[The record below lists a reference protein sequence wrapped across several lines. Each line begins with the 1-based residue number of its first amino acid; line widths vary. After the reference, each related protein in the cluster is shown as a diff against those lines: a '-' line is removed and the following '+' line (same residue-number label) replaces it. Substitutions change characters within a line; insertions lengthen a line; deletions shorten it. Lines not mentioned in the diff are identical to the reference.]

1 MKITYLD
8 ILDALVTKL
17 AAEFGVTIHSDEV
30 LEGFKMP
37 CFFIKFV
44 PSTTIETLNVAE
56 TQLTIFLTYFTNNRN
71 EVVYLE
77 IAERMKNLIDTGFK
91 VKDRFVHVEEI
102 NDDRIGEKGDILQF
116 QIDLT
121 YRNKTQRLVS
131 EIENQSK
138 AGTVESV
145 SFDETFKDD
154 GDNSPKRLYQPKAT
168 FKEE

>member
-8 ILDALVTKL
+8 ILDALVAKL
-17 AAEFGVTIHSDEV
+17 AAEFNYPIHSDEV

-44 PSTTIETLNVAE
+44 PLTTIETLNVTE
-56 TQLTIFLTYFTNNRN
+56 TQLAIFLTYFTNKRN
-71 EVVYLE
+71 EVEYLDV
-77 IAERMKNLIDTGFK
+77 AERVKALIDMGFK

-102 NDDRIGEKGDILQF
+102 SDDRIGEKGDILQF

-121 YRNKTQRLVS
+121 YRNKTQRLIT
-131 EIENQSK
+131 ELDQKNK

-145 SFDETFKDD
+145 SFDVALKDD
-154 GDNSPKRLYQPKAT
+154 GDESPKRLVQPQAT